1 MSTDNHL
8 RIGIIGSGFV
18 SRFVHIPGFQL
29 CPGVE
34 VAIVC
39 DATRD
44 VAEAAAQTFG
54 IPATSTDYRD
64 VLQDPNVEAVVIA
77 TPNHLHHRMALD
89 ALAAGKHVLCEKPLA
104 MNLAEAEEMASA
116 ARRSGRV
123 HLVSFV
129 YRFVPAMR
137 YLKYLVDGGHLGTIL
152 HFRAQWLQCTPN
164 KKFSWRSESRQ
175 SGSGV
180 VGDEG
185 SHLIDFARHLVG
197 EITAV
202 SSWCKTFVTRRLV
215 AGTDRYQDSDSYDAG
230 AFLAEF
236 SSGATGVFEISR
248 LVLGRGT
255 FVNDLQYV
263 EVNGSK
269 GTVTYQMYEPFQLQV
284 CLGEPFD
291 ERYLVTVPVPPR
303 FHVWPGSP
311 RSVLADVPGGG
322 FRYDQPFVF
331 VDAIRGVE
339 TAPLATF
346 EDGLRCQ
353 AVLDAVVE
361 AAESRRWV
369 TVKQTST

>member
-1 MSTDNHL
+1 MDTNTHL

-18 SRFVHIPGFQL
+18 SRFV
-29 CPGVE
+29 
-34 VAIVC
+34 
-39 DATRD
+39 
-44 VAEAAAQTFG
+44 
-54 IPATSTDYRD
+54 
-64 VLQDPNVEAVVIA
+64 
-77 TPNHLHHRMALD
+77 
-89 ALAAGKHVLCEKPLA
+89 
-104 MNLAEAEEMASA
+104 
-116 ARRSGRV
+116 
-123 HLVSFV
+123 
-129 YRFVPAMR
+129 PAMR
-137 YLKYLVDGGHLGTIL
+137 YLKYLVNGGHLGEIR
-152 HFRAQWLQCTPN
+152 HFRAQWLQCTPD
-164 KKFSWRSESRQ
+164 KGFTWRSDRRQ

-202 SSWCKTFVTRRLV
+202 SAWCKTFVTRRIE
-215 AGTDRYQDSDSYDAG
+215 AGTGCGKDSDSYDSG

-255 FVNDLQYV
+255 FVNDRQYV
-263 EVNGSK
+263 EVNGTK
-269 GTVTYQMYEPFQLQV
+269 GTAAYQLYEPFRMQV

-291 ERYLVTVPVPPR
+291 ERHLVTVPVPPR
-303 FHVWPGSP
+303 FHVWPGSH
-311 RSVLADVPGGG
+311 RSVLADAPGGG

-353 AVLDAVVE
+353 AVLDAVLE
-361 AAESRRWV
+361 AAENRCWV
-369 TVKQTST
+369 AVKQASPLSHFEEIL

>member
-1 MSTDNHL
+1 MDTDTHL

-18 SRFVHIPGFQL
+18 SRFVHIPGFQR
-29 CPGVE
+29 CQGVE
-34 VAIVC
+34 VAVVC
-39 DATRD
+39 DAARD
-44 VAEAAAQTFG
+44 VAESAAQAFG
-54 IPATSTDYRD
+54 IAATTTDYRD
-64 VLQDPNVEAVVIA
+64 VLQEPTIDAVVIA
-77 TPNHLHHRMALD
+77 TPNNLHYQMTLD
-89 ALAAGKHVLCEKPLA
+89 ALTAGKHVLCEKPLA
-104 MNLAEAEEMASA
+104 MSLAEAEEMASA
-116 ARRSGRV
+116 AARSGRV
-123 HLVSFV
+123 NLVSFV

-137 YLKYLVDGGHLGTIL
+137 YLKSLVDGGHLGEIR

-164 KKFSWRSESRQ
+164 KKYSWRSERRQ

-202 SSWCKTFVTRRLV
+202 SAWCKTFVTRRIE
-215 AGTDRYQDSDSYDAG
+215 AGTGCGKDSDSYDSG

-255 FVNDLQYV
+255 FVNDRQYV
-263 EVNGSK
+263 EVNGTK
-269 GTVTYQMYEPFQLQV
+269 GTAAYQLYEPFRLQV

-291 ERYLVTVPVPPR
+291 ERHLVTVPVPPR

-311 RSVLADVPGGG
+311 RSVLADAPGGG
-322 FRYDQPFVF
+322 FRYDQPLVF
-331 VDAIRGVE
+331 VQAIRGVE

-353 AVLDAVVE
+353 AVLDAVLE
-361 AAESRRWV
+361 AAENRRWV
-369 TVKQTST
+369 AVKQAST